1 MKPVLAL
8 LLSIGLL
15 QLTACGHIP
24 ATRPD
29 RVEQETILPG
39 KADIRPALLVGDNQ
53 FNFYFTDPIVL
64 RNKAADYISHVA
76 IRPPQLDIFADDLF
90 AWALDTHA
98 RDKYVIHLG
107 DATNIACVAEWER
120 FTGVMDAAQNT
131 SGMKGWVMLPGNH
144 DAYLYGVT
152 GGGWRRAPFNNVG
165 EQWAKACSKQW
176 PIHNARLN
184 PDWRLTK
191 NRLLDFYFAAVQ
203 AQGVRHP
210 EDFSLQEVP
219 AGERTNQYR
228 RAESKDIEG
237 YTVKVLEPANP
248 GPAADASFVQKV
260 VYFRHAPPD
269 IVATD
274 PYDNAPEHK
283 SFMVQL
289 LNLSAQT
296 PGKKTYALLIDTV
309 DYSAVPVNARGF
321 VCTTA
326 FDSKCGINAGLTG
339 MVSQDQQHVVDTII
353 GQIHAQGVQII
364 LMGHH
369 PLARA
374 GKDGCKC
381 DSGLDKVTQGWLR
394 KQLNNENVMGYIS
407 AHTHSGYVQGELLNA
422 LECEELNKCDFS
434 FGRKEINVGSV
445 TDWPMEMRTLENCKP
460 ESGSSNGV
468 IHSRLIRLGGND
480 LPTGEACKAVHNY
493 TASDHPYLSY
503 YKGNWQP
510 TTALIEHEKTLDTIL
525 VTYTRLFE
533 DLITPPGN
541 DAIDHLLVM
550 AKETLADRCTE
561 AGQAEHWLADSE
573 ACRARKRNLA
583 LCMEQVDEWLQGQHP
598 AALEVNRLEAC
609 SKHRGLL
616 KPDAEYAKNRRNY
629 GVCQAVWASQAE
641 YLYTHTERNVV
652 RGLVE

>member
-1 MKPVLAL
+1 MKPVRAL
-8 LLSIGLL
+8 LLSLGLL
-15 QLTACGHIP
+15 QLTACSHTP

-29 RVEQETILPG
+29 RVEQETVLPG

-120 FTGVMDAAQNT
+120 FAGVMDAAQKT

-152 GGGWRRAPFNNVG
+152 GGGWRNAPFNNVG

-176 PIHNARLN
+176 PIHNAGLN

-210 EDFSLQEVP
+210 EDFSLREVP
-219 AGERTNQYR
+219 AGERTDQYR

-248 GPAADASFVQKV
+248 GPAAEASFVQKV

-269 IVATD
+269 SVATD
-274 PYDNAPEHK
+274 PYDNAPEHR

-289 LNLSAQT
+289 LNLSAKT

-309 DYSAVPVNARGF
+309 DYSAVPVNIRGGI
-321 VCTTA
+321 CTTF
-326 FDSKCGINAGLTG
+326 FDSRCGINAGLTG
-339 MVSQDQQHVVDTII
+339 MVSQDQQHVVKKIMAEI
-353 GQIHAQGVQII
+353 PAQGAHII

-369 PLARA
+369 PLARV
-374 GKDGCKC
+374 GKESCKC
-381 DSGLDKVTQGWLR
+381 DSGLDKSTQDWLTD
-394 KQLNNENVMGYIS
+394 QLNNENVMGYIS
-407 AHTHSGYVQGELLNA
+407 AHTHSGYVQGERPNA
-422 LECEELNKCDFS
+422 LECEPLNKCDFS

-460 ESGSSNGV
+460 EGGSGDGV

-493 TASDHPYLSY
+493 TASGHPYLAY

-541 DAIDHLLVM
+541 DAIDHLSAM

-561 AGQAEHWLADSE
+561 AGQAEDWLANSE

-583 LCMEQVDEWLQGQHP
+583 LCMEQVDEWLQSQHSE
-598 AALEVNRLEAC
+598 AMEVNRLEAC